1 MTKLYSIKELED
13 MNFVKLL
20 RGNGISKSDFVEN
33 GVNKCIHYGDLYTLY
48 QGPTIDNILHFTN
61 TEGRVLS
68 VSGDVLVP
76 ATTTADAMGIAIA
89 RAINEDGVIIGSDIN
104 VVRTKNDKIL
114 ATYLSYMINFPLK
127 PKLAS
132 YAKGTNILHLTNND
146 IRNLCFPVPD
156 ISEQQRIVKKL
167 DALFIDIEKEKQ
179 VVQQN
184 LQNAKELFESEKK
197 SLMQKVQHYEN
208 VHLVDLYNFIDYRGV
223 TPNKIDTGVPLVTA
237 KNVKMGY
244 IDYTIKDFISEE
256 DYLARQSRGIS
267 KKGDILFTTEAPL
280 GNVAIADLDKFSAG
294 QRIITLQQYSD
305 GKLELSN
312 DFYCYYMQSDYFQ
325 TIIHSL
331 ASGATA
337 QGIKAAKLKLVLV
350 PLVPYQIQKEIVE
363 KLDALHE
370 QTQKLEQ
377 IYTQQIADL
386 DELKQAILKKAFN
399 GEL

>member
-1 MTKLYSIKELED
+1 MPAILELYI
-13 MNFVKLL
+13 
-20 RGNGISKSDFVEN
+20 
-33 GVNKCIHYGDLYTLY
+33 
-48 QGPTIDNILHFTN
+48 
-61 TEGRVLS
+61 
-68 VSGDVLVP
+68 
-76 ATTTADAMGIAIA
+76 
-89 RAINEDGVIIGSDIN
+89 
-104 VVRTKNDKIL
+104 
-114 ATYLSYMINFPLK
+114 
-127 PKLAS
+127 
-132 YAKGTNILHLTNND
+132 
-146 IRNLCFPVPD
+146 PVPSL
-156 ISEQQRIVKKL
+156 SEQQQIVEKL
-167 DALFIDIEKEKQ
+167 DALFADIEKEKQ
-179 VVQQN
+179 IAQQN